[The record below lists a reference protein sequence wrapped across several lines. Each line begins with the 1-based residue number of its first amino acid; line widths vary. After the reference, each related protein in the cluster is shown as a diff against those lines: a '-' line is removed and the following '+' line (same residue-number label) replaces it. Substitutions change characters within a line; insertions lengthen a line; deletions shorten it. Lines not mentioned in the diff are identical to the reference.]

1 MYISS
6 NIAPIPFSNAAGY
19 VNPEVDAL
27 FDEARNTVDP
37 DARKAIYRTLQEIL
51 VEELP
56 YFWLVETTST
66 RIFTSECSG
75 FRSFGHFAEAA
86 SCQRE

>member
-6 NIAPIPFSNAAGY
+6 NIAPIPFSNSSGY
-19 VNPEVDAL
+19 VNETIDAL

-37 DARKAIYRTLQEIL
+37 AARADVYRTLQEIL
-51 VEELP
+51 VDELP

-66 RIFTSECSG
+66 RLYTNDCSG
-75 FRSFGHFAEAA
+75 FRAFGHFAEAA
-86 SCQRE
+86 SCSRE